1 MAYFVYGLFNLL
13 MVVLTSANFL
23 MALDEA
29 VLAWVVDAAIIFF
42 RVCSQIRPFDHLLVV
57 DFEHCEIRVWEF
69 GCRVVRCNHEAVVSQ
84 LLCMACVD

>member
-42 RVCSQIRPFDHLLVV
+42 EYAPRSGRSTIYWLL
-57 DFEHCEIRVWEF
+57 FLSI
-69 GCRVVRCNHEAVVSQ
+69 AK
-84 LLCMACVD
+84 